1 MTAIPD
7 DPEALLTARQLSA
20 ALAEAG
26 YRIAPAT
33 LNTRVSRGG
42 GPPYQKW
49 NVTRLYRW
57 GASLAWA
64 QGCLSKPARTS
75 AEHRRLCRAARPLGP
90 PSSI

>member
-1 MTAIPD
+1 MTTIPD

-20 ALAEAG
+20 ALTQAG

-57 GASLAWA
+57 GTALAWA
-64 QGCLSKPARTS
+64 QGRLGPPARTS
-75 AEHRRLCRAARPLGP
+75 AEHRRLSRGP
-90 PSSI
+90 PSNI

>member
-1 MTAIPD
+1 MTTIPD

-20 ALAEAG
+20 ALTQAG
-26 YRIAPAT
+26 YRIATAT

-57 GASLAWA
+57 GTALQWA
-64 QGCLSKPARTS
+64 QGCLSRPVRTT
-75 AEHRRLCRAARPLGP
+75 AELRRS
-90 PSSI
+90 PSTSR